1 MDWRPT
7 SCLTI
12 RTLIL
17 TGVIAGSNFALGATH
32 HRHQSAEKVETYIPS
47 LHILKR
53 GNPNLREV
61 ALTIDDGPHVQWAP
75 HILETLK
82 KNHVHATFF
91 VVGKK
96 VLEHPE
102 IVRQMLSDG
111 NEVGNHSMTHPR
123 LTKID
128 LKAVNEELVNCHKTV
143 FEATGYRM
151 KLMRPPGLQ
160 YTDGVLKIG
169 KQLGY
174 ITVEE
179 NIAVG
184 DFILKG
190 DRSWYEGSSG
200 FDGHVEQVRA
210 NVFKQLKPGAII
222 VIHDM
227 PVTSAALDS
236 ILKGIQERGYRIVMV
251 SEMLK
256 HLKR

>member
-1 MDWRPT
+1 MEFFAFRWSPARIGCVLLSGVMACYARGFDRPQAD
-7 SCLTI
+7 SKI
-12 RTLIL
+12 
-17 TGVIAGSNFALGATH
+17 
-32 HRHQSAEKVETYIPS
+32 ETYNSS
-47 LHILKR
+47 LHLLRR
-53 GNPNLREV
+53 GNPNVKEV
-61 ALTIDDGPHVQWAP
+61 ALTIDDGPHIKWAP
-75 HILETLK
+75 HILQTLK
-82 KNHVHATFF
+82 ENNVHATFF

-96 VLEHPE
+96 VDENPQL
-102 IVRQMLSDG
+102 VRQMLADG

-123 LTKID
+123 LTQVELKRVHD
-128 LKAVNEELVNCHKTV
+128 ELVACHKAV
-143 FEATGYRM
+143 FAATGYRM

-160 YTDGVLKIG
+160 YTKDVLLIG
-169 KQLGY
+169 KKLGY

-190 DRSWYEGSSG
+190 DRSWYEGSDG
-200 FDGHVEQVRA
+200 FYTHVEQVRS

-236 ILKGIQERGYRIVMV
+236 ILKGIKQRGYRIVTV

-256 HLKR
+256 HLKG